1 MTHSEIKEKL
11 RVAIAKQ
18 LDLLNND
25 DVTHMLPQHD
35 QAIQGNLNVLNELLK
50 TESHLFDDDD

>member
-1 MTHSEIKEKL
+1 MTHSEIHEKL
-11 RVAIAKQ
+11 KVAIAKQ

-25 DVTHMLPQHD
+25 DATHMSPQHA

-50 TESHLFDDDD
+50 TESHLYDDDD